1 MKKTFALLAII
12 SAAAAVLTSCS
23 QEFRTGK
30 TEFSE
35 NFALT
40 DGRTDSLHISVSVE
54 YPVSGQDADA
64 RMKTSTAITA
74 ALFGE
79 EYSGMEP
86 EAAAGSYRDDLVEE
100 YRAENLPLAE
110 SEEFHESAFRWDDDI
125 SGHFGPAS
133 DGMVSYIVTHFS
145 YRGGAHGIT
154 SEIAYNFDLKT
165 GETVAESDFFSPGYE
180 EPLSRLLTAR
190 LPESLETPADTS
202 MMFIREI
209 GPNGNFSVSE
219 DGVTYIYNHYEIAP
233 YAMGI
238 IRVTLPWDDVREL
251 LK

>member
-1 MKKTFALLAII
+1 
-12 SAAAAVLTSCS
+12 
-23 QEFRTGK
+23 
-30 TEFSE
+30 
-35 NFALT
+35 
-40 DGRTDSLHISVSVE
+40 
-54 YPVSGQDADA
+54 
-64 RMKTSTAITA
+64 
-74 ALFGE
+74 
-79 EYSGMEP
+79 
-86 EAAAGSYRDDLVEE
+86 
-100 YRAENLPLAE
+100 
-110 SEEFHESAFRWDDDI
+110 
-125 SGHFGPAS
+125 
-133 DGMVSYIVTHFS
+133 MVSYIVTHFS